1 MGGIHILPSNAKNQS
16 KRRSKV
22 LAVPNQ
28 ACRSYASANG
38 MKLASSIYLKSIELS
53 GSRARFIAR
62 ERGHSKPTLKDLV
75 EACIEMMPV
84 ELRVVTAAALPE
96 KLARRGAPA
105 PPLQPR
111 CSRPAEQESEPGN
124 VEFSRRQIAPTRH
137 NLEAVSTA

>member
-1 MGGIHILPSNAKNQS
+1 
-16 KRRSKV
+16 
-22 LAVPNQ
+22 
-28 ACRSYASANG
+28 

-84 ELRVVTAAALPE
+84 EPRVVTAAALPE
-96 KLARRGAPA
+96 KLARRVAPA
-105 PPLQPR
+105 PPLPPR
-111 CSRPAEQESEPGN
+111 SSRPAEPLPGSGN
-124 VEFSRRQIAPTRH
+124 EEFPRRQIAPTRH